1 MTEALSEFAGT
12 NSSENVVLSRAEEI
26 LKRAADLQNLI
37 QAMLADASL
46 PEDTYTITAVILQQ
60 TEELLLSI
68 YDYLEN
74 DELPVLA
81 NALKEAVLNYYVG
94 TGGGYDLTTYRQKLS
109 LASETFFA
117 AIEREFQ

>member
-1 MTEALSEFAGT
+1 MCKIRDRKS
-12 NSSENVVLSRAEEI
+12 VLSRAEEI
-26 LKRAADLQNLI
+26 EKRVSDLRGLT
-37 QAMLADASL
+37 QAMLAGASL

-60 TEELLLSI
+60 TEEILLSI

-74 DELPVLA
+74 DELPILA

-94 TGGGYDLTTYRQKLS
+94 IDGGHDLTTYREKLS
-109 LASETFFA
+109 QASEAFFT